1 MLSLQGYFIF
11 IYCLIFISLRCE
23 AGTIVMHAA
32 KTETRIFD
40 DAKAFQKW
48 FQRPDIAYKILSVNP
63 GLLKVDIISS
73 KLYRGH
79 LSPVTFFGVQFFQ
92 TIDFDIFT
100 NATALIVTTASEDAL
115 QQICKGSPF
124 LVNIFNKIPP
134 AKITSKTT
142 LITSRN
148 EKGEGVLTDY
158 AELNVMIKLPS
169 WSPIP
174 AKLFESTGSKSIS
187 SKLSK
192 DLSSFLDNI
201 KKLYEKDRAA
211 ELAST
216 PGLALQRN
224 VKLLQ
229 EKQDQMKKDMD
240 QFTSGVSDRFKSFF
254 SLGSTKTETK
264 SVAAKDVSKVSKESC
279 KTGNSSN
286 KKK

>member
-1 MLSLQGYFIF
+1 
-11 IYCLIFISLRCE
+11 
-23 AGTIVMHAA
+23 MHAA
-32 KTETRIFD
+32 KTETRVFE
-40 DAKAFQKW
+40 DAKGFQKW
-48 FQRPDIAYKILSVNP
+48 FQKKDIAYKILSVNP

-92 TIDFDIFT
+92 TIDFDVFT
-100 NATALIVTTASEDAL
+100 NETALIVTTASEDAL
-115 QQICKGSPF
+115 QQTCKGSQF

-142 LITSRN
+142 LTTSCN

-158 AELNVMIKLPS
+158 AELKVMIKLPS

-192 DLSSFLDNI
+192 DLTSFLDNI
-201 KKLYEKDRAA
+201 KKLYEKDRVTD
-211 ELAST
+211 LASS
-216 PGLALQRN
+216 PQLSLQRN

-240 QFTSGVSDRFKSFF
+240 QFTSSVSDKFKSFF
-254 SLGSTKTETK
+254 SFGGPTATK
-264 SVAAKDVSKVSKESC
+264 SVPEREVRGKTNNNIDLTSSSSSASC
-279 KTGNSSN
+279 KKNGNSAHQ
-286 KKK
+286 KK

>member
-1 MLSLQGYFIF
+1 MLIASLFVWVLF
-11 IYCLIFISLRCE
+11 TALFAVCR
-23 AGTIVMHAA
+23 AGTIVMQTA
-32 KTETRIFD
+32 KTEARVFD
-40 DAKAFQKW
+40 DGKGFQKW

-73 KLYRGH
+73 RLYRGH

-92 TIDFDIFT
+92 TIDFDVFSNET
-100 NATALIVTTASEDAL
+100 TLIVTTASEDAL
-115 QQICKGSPF
+115 QQTCKGSAF

-142 LITSRN
+142 LTTSRN

-158 AELNVMIKLPS
+158 AELKVMIKLPS

-174 AKLFESTGSKSIS
+174 PKLFESTGSRSIS

-211 ELAST
+211 ELAKS
-216 PGLALQRN
+216 PSLSLQRN
-224 VKLLQ
+224 VKLFQ

-240 QFTSGVSDRFKSFF
+240 EFTSSVSDKFKNFF
-254 SLGSTKTETK
+254 SFGSAKEKTSTE
-264 SVAAKDVSKVSKESC
+264 VSKASH
-279 KTGNSSN
+279 SN
-286 KKK
+286 NDSACTKKK